1 MKVNTIEDRQNNLE
15 INRST
20 FHPKNAV
27 AVIILITVIVIIII
41 TIVIIIII
49 IREVVINN
57 VSQESIL
64 CVCVFIQQLHQDN
77 MSMLQFKPDETGS
90 TQNSHTDSAIA
101 GQQ

>member
-20 FHPKNAV
+20 FHSKNAV

-64 CVCVFIQQLHQDN
+64 CVCVFIQQLQQDN